1 MRSGRKELMSTL
13 YVTDLDGTLLNSN
26 DCISQYSIQTINEL
40 VAKGMQFTYAT
51 ARSLVSASVVAKGLS
66 TTIPVIAYN
75 GVLIINPSTGE
86 VLSSLS
92 FTEEE
97 AAYVRKILQ
106 AHAAAPLVYAYVD
119 GVERV
124 SYRADRINEGIQR
137 YLDVRKGDKR
147 FRPLADE
154 GGLYGGDIFYFT
166 CIADREELLP
176 LYEIFV
182 DDSRYRCTLQQE
194 LYRPEFFLE
203 IMPKKA
209 SKAEAIKK
217 LKEIWHCDKVV
228 SFGDAVNDIPM
239 FEIFDECYAVD
250 NAVPQLKALATGVI
264 ASNDEDGVARWLEDN
279 YRRCRNGRSYTV
291 CGS

>member
-1 MRSGRKELMSTL
+1 MTTL

-26 DCISQYSIQTINEL
+26 DQISEYSIRTINGL

-66 TTIPVIAYN
+66 TTIPIIAYN
-75 GVLIINPSTGE
+75 GVLIMNPETGE
-86 VLSSLS
+86 VLSFLS

-97 AAYVRKILQ
+97 TAYAIDILRG
-106 AHAAAPLVYAYVD
+106 HGGNPLVYAYVD

-124 SYRADRINEGIQR
+124 SYVTGRENEGIRR
-137 YLDVRKGDKR
+137 YLDVRKGDRR

-154 GGLYGGDIFYFT
+154 TCLYQGDIFYFT

-182 DDSRYRCTLQQE
+182 RDERFRTTLQQE
-194 LYRPEFFLE
+194 LYRPEYFLE

-209 SKAEAIKK
+209 SKAEAIKR

-239 FEIFDECYAVD
+239 FEISDECYAVA
-250 NAVPQLKALATGVI
+250 NAVPELKAHATGVI
-264 ASNDEDGVARWLEDN
+264 ASNDEDGVAKWLEQ
-279 YRRCRNGRSYTV
+279 NGEVS
-291 CGS
+291 CG

>member
-1 MRSGRKELMSTL
+1 MKTL

-26 DCISQYSIQTINEL
+26 DRISQYSIQTINGL

-75 GVLIINPSTGE
+75 GAMIIHPDTGE
-86 VLSSLS
+86 VIASLS

-97 AAYVRKILQ
+97 AGYVSAILKKNGGN
-106 AHAAAPLVYAYVD
+106 PLVYAYVD

-124 SYRADRINEGIQR
+124 SYVKGRENDGIR
-137 YLDVRKGDKR
+137 HYLDVRKGDRR

-154 GGLYGGDIFYFT
+154 TCLYQGDIFYFT

-176 LYEIFV
+176 LYELFV
-182 DDSRYRCTLQQE
+182 QDERFRVTLQQE
-194 LYRPEFFLE
+194 LYRPEYFLE

-209 SKAEAIKK
+209 SKAEAIRR

-228 SFGDAVNDIPM
+228 SFGDAVNDLPM
-239 FEIFDECYAVD
+239 FEVSDECYAVA
-250 NAVPQLKALATGVI
+250 NAVPELKARATAVI
-264 ASNDEDGVARWLEDN
+264 ASNDENGVAKWLE
-279 YRRCRNGRSYTV
+279 RFGEISCE
-291 CGS
+291 

>member
-1 MRSGRKELMSTL
+1 MKGQLLKTL

-26 DCISQYSIQTINEL
+26 DRISQYSIQTINGL

-75 GVLIINPSTGE
+75 GAMIIHPDTGE
-86 VLSSLS
+86 VIDSLS

-97 AAYVRKILQ
+97 AGYVSGILKKNGGN
-106 AHAAAPLVYAYVD
+106 PLVYAYVD

-124 SYRADRINEGIQR
+124 SYVKGRENDGIR
-137 YLDVRKGDKR
+137 HYLDVRKGDRR

-154 GGLYGGDIFYFT
+154 TCLYQGDIFYFT

-176 LYEIFV
+176 LYELFV
-182 DDSRYRCTLQQE
+182 QDERFRVTLQQE
-194 LYRPEFFLE
+194 LYRPEYFLE

-209 SKAEAIKK
+209 SKAEAIRR

-228 SFGDAVNDIPM
+228 SFGDAVNDLPM
-239 FEIFDECYAVD
+239 FEVSDECYAVA
-250 NAVPQLKALATGVI
+250 NAVPELKARATAVI
-264 ASNDEDGVARWLEDN
+264 TSNDEDGVAKWLE
-279 YRRCRNGRSYTV
+279 RFGEISCE
-291 CGS
+291 

>member
-1 MRSGRKELMSTL
+1 MKTL

-26 DCISQYSIQTINEL
+26 DRISQYSIQTINGL

-75 GVLIINPSTGE
+75 GAMIVHPDTGE
-86 VLSSLS
+86 VIASLS

-97 AAYVRKILQ
+97 AGYVSGSLRE
-106 AHAAAPLVYAYVD
+106 HGGNPLVYAYVD

-124 SYRADRINEGIQR
+124 SYVSGRENDGIR
-137 YLDVRKGDKR
+137 HYLDSRKGDRR

-154 GGLYGGDIFYFT
+154 ACLYQGDIFYFT

-176 LYEIFV
+176 LYEMFV
-182 DDSRYRCTLQQE
+182 QDGRFRVTLQQE
-194 LYRPEFFLE
+194 LYRPEYFLE

-209 SKAEAIKK
+209 SKAEAIRR

-228 SFGDAVNDIPM
+228 SFGDAVNDLPM
-239 FEIFDECYAVD
+239 FEISDESYAVA
-250 NAVPQLKALATGVI
+250 NAVPELKACATAVI
-264 ASNDEDGVARWLEDN
+264 ASNDEDGVAKWLKMHVQM
-279 YRRCRNGRSYTV
+279 S
-291 CGS
+291 

>member
-1 MRSGRKELMSTL
+1 MSTL

-26 DCISQYSIQTINEL
+26 DRISQYSIETINGL

-66 TTIPVIAYN
+66 TTIPIIAYN
-75 GVLIINPSTGE
+75 GVLIMNPNTGE
-86 VLSSLS
+86 VISFLS

-97 AAYVRKILQ
+97 TAYAIGILRE
-106 AHAAAPLVYAYVD
+106 HGGNPLVYAYVD

-124 SYRADRINEGIQR
+124 SYVTGRENEGIR
-137 YLDVRKGDKR
+137 HYLDVRKGDRR

-154 GGLYGGDIFYFT
+154 TCLYQGDIFYFT
-166 CIADREELLP
+166 CIAGREELLP
-176 LYEIFV
+176 LYEIFSG
-182 DDSRYRCTLQQE
+182 DERFRTTLQQE
-194 LYRPEFFLE
+194 LYRPEYFLE

-209 SKAEAIKK
+209 SKAEAIKR

-239 FEIFDECYAVD
+239 FEISDECYAVA
-250 NAVPQLKALATGVI
+250 NAVPELKAHATGVI
-264 ASNDEDGVARWLEDN
+264 ASNDEDGVAKWLEE
-279 YRRCRNGRSYTV
+279 YGKIS
-291 CGS
+291 GE

>member
-1 MRSGRKELMSTL
+1 MTTL

-26 DCISQYSIQTINEL
+26 DQISEYSIRTINGL

-66 TTIPVIAYN
+66 TTIPIIAYN
-75 GVLIINPSTGE
+75 GVLIMNPETGE
-86 VLSSLS
+86 VLSFLS

-97 AAYVRKILQ
+97 KAYAIGVLRE
-106 AHAAAPLVYAYVD
+106 HGGNPLVYAYVD

-124 SYRADRINEGIQR
+124 SYVTGRENEGIRR
-137 YLDVRKGDKR
+137 YLDVRKGDRR

-154 GGLYGGDIFYFT
+154 TCLYQGDIFYFT

-182 DDSRYRCTLQQE
+182 RDERFRTTLQQE
-194 LYRPEFFLE
+194 LYRPEYFLE

-209 SKAEAIKK
+209 SKAEAIKR

-239 FEIFDECYAVD
+239 FEISDECYAVA
-250 NAVPQLKALATGVI
+250 NAVPELKAHATGVI
-264 ASNDEDGVARWLEDN
+264 ASNDEDGVAKWLEQ
-279 YRRCRNGRSYTV
+279 NGEVS
-291 CGS
+291 CG

>member
-1 MRSGRKELMSTL
+1 MKGQLLKTL

-26 DCISQYSIQTINEL
+26 DRISQYSIQTINGL

-75 GVLIINPSTGE
+75 GAMIIHPDTGE
-86 VLSSLS
+86 VIASLS

-97 AAYVRKILQ
+97 AGYVSAILKKNGGN
-106 AHAAAPLVYAYVD
+106 PLVYAYVD

-124 SYRADRINEGIQR
+124 SYVKGRENDGIR
-137 YLDVRKGDKR
+137 HYLDVRKGDRR

-154 GGLYGGDIFYFT
+154 TCLYQGDIFYFT

-176 LYEIFV
+176 LYELFV
-182 DDSRYRCTLQQE
+182 QDERFRVTLQQE
-194 LYRPEFFLE
+194 LYRPEYFLE

-209 SKAEAIKK
+209 SKAEAIRR

-228 SFGDAVNDIPM
+228 SFGDAVNDLPM
-239 FEIFDECYAVD
+239 FEVSDECYAVA
-250 NAVPQLKALATGVI
+250 NAVPELKARATAVI
-264 ASNDEDGVARWLEDN
+264 ASNDEDGVAKWLE
-279 YRRCRNGRSYTV
+279 RFSEISCE
-291 CGS
+291 

>member
-1 MRSGRKELMSTL
+1 MRTL

-26 DCISQYSIQTINEL
+26 DRISQYSIQTINEL
-40 VAKGMQFTYAT
+40 VAKGMHFTYAT
-51 ARSLVSASVVAKGLS
+51 ARSLVSASVVAQGLS
-66 TTIPVIAYN
+66 TTIPVIVYN

-97 AAYVRKILQ
+97 AGDVRKTLQ
-106 AHAAAPLVYAYVD
+106 AYGAAPLVYAYVD

-124 SYRADRINEGIQR
+124 SYVADRKNEGIQR

-147 FRPLADE
+147 FRPLEDE
-154 GGLYGGDIFYFT
+154 SGLYQGDIFYFT

-176 LYEIFV
+176 LYEIFAN
-182 DDSRYRCTLQQE
+182 DIRYRCTLQQE
-194 LYRPEFFLE
+194 LYRPEYFLE

-217 LKEIWHCDKVV
+217 LKEIWQCDRIV

-239 FEIFDECYAVD
+239 FEVSDECYAVA
-250 NAVPQLKALATGVI
+250 NAVPELKAIATDVI
-264 ASNDEDGVARWLEDN
+264 GSNDEDGVAKWLAAEDLE
-279 YRRCRNGRSYTV
+279 GRISL
-291 CGS
+291 

>member
-1 MRSGRKELMSTL
+1 MKGQLLKTL

-26 DCISQYSIQTINEL
+26 DRISQYSIQTINGL

-75 GVLIINPSTGE
+75 GAMIIHPDTGE
-86 VLSSLS
+86 VIDSLS

-97 AAYVRKILQ
+97 AGYVSAILKKNGGN
-106 AHAAAPLVYAYVD
+106 PLVYAYVD

-124 SYRADRINEGIQR
+124 SYVKGRENDGIR
-137 YLDVRKGDKR
+137 HYLDVRKGDRR

-154 GGLYGGDIFYFT
+154 TCLYQGDIFYFT

-176 LYEIFV
+176 LYELFV
-182 DDSRYRCTLQQE
+182 QDERFRVTLQQE
-194 LYRPEFFLE
+194 LYRPEYFLE

-209 SKAEAIKK
+209 SKAEAIRR

-228 SFGDAVNDIPM
+228 SFGDAVNDLPM
-239 FEIFDECYAVD
+239 FEVSDECYAVA
-250 NAVPQLKALATGVI
+250 NAVPELKARATAVI
-264 ASNDEDGVARWLEDN
+264 ASNDEDGVAKWLEEH
-279 YRRCRNGRSYTV
+279 SQI
-291 CGS
+291 S

>member
-1 MRSGRKELMSTL
+1 MTTL

-26 DCISQYSIQTINEL
+26 DQISQYSIRIINGL

-66 TTIPVIAYN
+66 TNIPIIAYN
-75 GVLIINPSTGE
+75 GVLIINPETGE
-86 VLSSLS
+86 VLSFLS

-97 AAYVRKILQ
+97 KAYAIGVLRE
-106 AHAAAPLVYAYVD
+106 HGGNPLVYAYVD

-124 SYRADRINEGIQR
+124 SYMTGRENEGIRR
-137 YLDVRKGDKR
+137 YLDVRKGDRR

-154 GGLYGGDIFYFT
+154 TCLYQGDIFYFT

-176 LYEIFV
+176 LYEIFAR
-182 DDSRYRCTLQQE
+182 DERFRTTLQQE
-194 LYRPEFFLE
+194 LYRPEYFLE

-209 SKAEAIKK
+209 SKAEAIKR

-239 FEIFDECYAVD
+239 FEISDECYAVA
-250 NAVPQLKALATGVI
+250 NAVPELKAHATGVI
-264 ASNDEDGVARWLEDN
+264 ASNDEDGVAKWLEQ
-279 YRRCRNGRSYTV
+279 NGEVS
-291 CGS
+291 CG

>member
-1 MRSGRKELMSTL
+1 MTTL

-26 DCISQYSIQTINEL
+26 DQISEYSIRTINGL

-66 TTIPVIAYN
+66 TNIPIIAYN
-75 GVLIINPSTGE
+75 GVLIMNPETGE
-86 VLSSLS
+86 VLSFLS

-97 AAYVRKILQ
+97 TAYAIGVLRE
-106 AHAAAPLVYAYVD
+106 HGGNPLVYAYVD

-124 SYRADRINEGIQR
+124 SYVTGRENEGIRR
-137 YLDVRKGDKR
+137 YLDVRKGDRR

-154 GGLYGGDIFYFT
+154 TCLYQGDIFYFT

-182 DDSRYRCTLQQE
+182 RDERFRTTLQQE
-194 LYRPEFFLE
+194 LYRPEYFLE
-203 IMPKKA
+203 IMPRKA
-209 SKAEAIKK
+209 SKAEAIKR

-239 FEIFDECYAVD
+239 FEISDECYAVA
-250 NAVPQLKALATGVI
+250 NAVPELKAHATGVI
-264 ASNDEDGVARWLEDN
+264 ASNDEDGVAKWLEQ
-279 YRRCRNGRSYTV
+279 NGEVS
-291 CGS
+291 CG

>member
-1 MRSGRKELMSTL
+1 MSTL

-26 DCISQYSIQTINEL
+26 DCISQYSIQTINGL

-75 GVLIINPSTGE
+75 GVLIINPATGE

-92 FTEEE
+92 FSGKE
-97 AAYVRKILQ
+97 AEYVQKILQ
-106 AHAAAPLVYAYVD
+106 KQNMAPLVYAYVD

-124 SYRADRINEGIQR
+124 SYRADRINEGMQR
-137 YLDVRKGDKR
+137 YLDTRRGDKR
-147 FRPLADE
+147 FRPLMDE
-154 GGLYGGDIFYFT
+154 NGLYQGDIFYFT
-166 CIADREELLP
+166 CIGDKEELAP
-176 LYEIFV
+176 LYELFV
-182 DDSRYRCTLQQE
+182 EDSRYRCTLQQE

-209 SKAEAIKK
+209 SKAEAIRK

-228 SFGDAVNDIPM
+228 SFGDAINDIPM
-239 FEIFDECYAVD
+239 FEISDACYAVD
-250 NAVPQLKALATGVI
+250 NAVPQLKAMATGVI
-264 ASNDEDGVARWLEDN
+264 GSNDEDGVARWLAGEDLAGRMD
-279 YRRCRNGRSYTV
+279 RRR
-291 CGS
+291 